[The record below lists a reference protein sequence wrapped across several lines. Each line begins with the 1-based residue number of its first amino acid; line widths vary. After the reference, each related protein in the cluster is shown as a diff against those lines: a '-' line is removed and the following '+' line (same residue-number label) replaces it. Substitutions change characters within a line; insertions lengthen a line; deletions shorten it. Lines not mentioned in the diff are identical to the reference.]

1 MLLKMKNSV
10 GSCMVFL
17 NFKKVLAA
25 IVRSKETKALSNAKL
40 IKQSKYEIASPS
52 ARNHNT
58 AMSFRGAL
66 RLAQDKLRDEAI
78 PKEEIAS
85 LNR

>member
-1 MLLKMKNSV
+1 
-10 GSCMVFL
+10 MVFL

-52 ARNHNT
+52 ARNGST
-58 AMSFRGAL
+58 GMSLRGTK
-66 RLAQDKLRDEAI
+66 RRSN
-78 PKEEIAS
+78 PKRRGRFAKSMTVET
-85 LNR
+85 L